1 MSKQFADN
9 FFEIPMAL
17 AANDELRQAVIA
29 LIQSEPMPGKG
40 LEDSSG
46 SRLEAFRSILTDLA
60 NGEIKLVVACQQTE
74 ERLPRYTSPHRSN
87 NRVFPSGWAER
98 LVRTQFSRFYN
109 QAVLAQLQEEGEE
122 MCFVP
127 HSDEQNPSSACTLHL
142 AGRKHPVATLYARLI
157 NEYAKGN
164 WSKEVKIP
172 NHPHCTHVVSPA
184 FWND

>member
-60 NGEIKLVVACQQTE
+60 NGEIKLVVAC
-74 ERLPRYTSPHRSN
+74 
-87 NRVFPSGWAER
+87 
-98 LVRTQFSRFYN
+98 
-109 QAVLAQLQEEGEE
+109 
-122 MCFVP
+122 
-127 HSDEQNPSSACTLHL
+127 
-142 AGRKHPVATLYARLI
+142 
-157 NEYAKGN
+157 
-164 WSKEVKIP
+164 
-172 NHPHCTHVVSPA
+172 
-184 FWND
+184 